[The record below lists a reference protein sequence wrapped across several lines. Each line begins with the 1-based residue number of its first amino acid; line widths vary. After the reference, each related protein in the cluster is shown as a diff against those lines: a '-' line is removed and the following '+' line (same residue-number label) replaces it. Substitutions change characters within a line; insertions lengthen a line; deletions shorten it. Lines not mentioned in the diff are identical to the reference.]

1 MIDLKIE
8 KAINEQ
14 INAELYSSYLYL
26 GMAAYFDG
34 INLSGFAHWM
44 KAQAKEEISHA
55 MKFYDFIY
63 ARGGKVELGAIEKPS
78 SDFSG
83 ALDIAERTLAH
94 EQKVTGMI
102 NKLYELALGERDY
115 AFQSLLKWFI
125 DEQVEEEESAT
136 KLIERVKLV
145 GEKGPNLLMLD
156 KELGAR

>member
-1 MIDLKIE
+1 
-8 KAINEQ
+8 
-14 INAELYSSYLYL
+14 
-26 GMAAYFDG
+26 
-34 INLSGFAHWM
+34 
-44 KAQAKEEISHA
+44 
-55 MKFYDFIY
+55 
-63 ARGGKVELGAIEKPS
+63 
-78 SDFSG
+78 
-83 ALDIAERTLAH
+83 
-94 EQKVTGMI
+94 MI